1 MNSEPIDEILV
12 VDDTPANLKL
22 LAMLLVEQGY
32 RVRPASNSTV
42 ALRSIAAKVPDLILL
57 DVRMPD
63 MDGYTLCRQIKADPL
78 LRAIPVIFISA
89 LNETAD
95 KIQGFA
101 AGGVDY
107 LTKPFEPAE
116 VLVRVRTHL
125 DLWRLQRRQEQIQS
139 ELECRVVER
148 TAELAEANRALQQS
162 EERLRL
168 VIEATS
174 DGVWDWDIQ
183 NQALFLS
190 DRWYTMLGYAPG
202 EFVADHESWLD
213 RVHPDDLPEVNATL
227 QRHFDRLLPEYSVD
241 YRMRGQSGDWH
252 WVQARG
258 KVIGRS
264 ADGLPL
270 RMVGTH
276 ADIAERKR
284 AEARIQASLREKEVL
299 LREIYHRVKN
309 NLQVIGSLLNMQG
322 HEIEDPAIRS
332 LFEESADRIRAMVL
346 VHEQLYRSED
356 LSSIAFDAF
365 LDKLLKQLS
374 QQFFATG
381 IVIERRLSAIVL
393 GLETAIPC
401 GLIVNELVT
410 NAFKHAFPD
419 GRKGKVVVEL
429 SENDDKRI
437 CLTISDNG
445 VGLPAGFSPQR
456 GKTLGWQ
463 LMAGLVNQI
472 EGDLQVLPGP
482 GTRIELTF
490 QAQHA
495 EAKRYQESL
504 H

>member
-1 MNSEPIDEILV
+1 MNAEPIDEILV

-22 LAMLLVEQGY
+22 LSVLLVEQGY
-32 RVRPASNSTV
+32 RVRPALNGML
-42 ALRSIAAKVPDLILL
+42 ALRSVAAKVPDLILL

-63 MDGYTLCRQIKADPL
+63 MDGYTLCRQIKADPN

-89 LNETAD
+89 LNETAN
-95 KIQGFA
+95 KIEGFA

-116 VLVRVRTHL
+116 VLARVRTHL
-125 DLWRLQRRQEQIQS
+125 DLWRLQRRQAEIQS
-139 ELECRVVER
+139 ELERRVSER
-148 TAELAEANRALQQS
+148 TAELADANRALQQS

-183 NQALFLS
+183 NESLFLS

-202 EFVADHESWLD
+202 EFAADRAGWSE
-213 RVHPDDLPEVNATL
+213 RVHPDDRPAVDASL
-227 QRHFDRLLPEYSVD
+227 QRHFDCLLPEYSVE
-241 YRMRGQSGDWH
+241 YRMRGRSGDWH

-258 KVIGRS
+258 KVVGRR
-264 ADGLPL
+264 ADGRPL
-270 RMVGTH
+270 RMLGTH

-309 NLQVIGSLLNMQG
+309 NLQVVGSLLNMQA
-322 HEIEDPAIRS
+322 HEIKDEATRA

-356 LSSIAFDAF
+356 LASIAFDTF
-365 LDKLLKQLS
+365 LDKLITHLA
-374 QQFFATG
+374 QQFFAAG
-381 IVIERRLSAIVL
+381 IVIERRLATIVL

-401 GLIVNELVT
+401 GLIINELVT
-410 NAFKHAFPD
+410 NAFKHAFPA
-419 GRKGKVVVEL
+419 GRNGRVVVEL
-429 SENDDKRI
+429 WEDDDKRI
-437 CLTISDNG
+437 GLAVTDDG
-445 VGLPAGFSPQR
+445 VGLPDGFSLQR
-456 GKTLGWQ
+456 GKTLGAQ

-472 EGDLQVLPGP
+472 EGDLRVRPGP

-490 QAQHA
+490 RAQHS
-495 EAKRYQESL
+495 EAKRYQDSFP
-504 H
+504 